1 VNRTFTLTFALTFAF
16 TFSSTAR
23 AQPMMV
29 DPSRM
34 SGIPR
39 PDPQVPAGTIT
50 VRLIRGEL
58 SNRVVGRDVELE
70 STDGTRQTQKTDDQ
84 GRATFSGLSGGPFRA
99 HARDGAVELASQPIQ
114 LAPNMGSR
122 VMLVFPAAGG
132 ADGAGLPDKTVP
144 AGTVVVKTEDGEG
157 KPIAGLDVVLGH
169 VRAGESGVR
178 EHRAKTNAQ
187 GEATFE
193 GLDAKP
199 TSGYL
204 AEAIKDGQRYAGK
217 PFRLVENMGARVT
230 LSVRPVSKDVAQLSF
245 GPESRFV
252 FEVQDDAV
260 QVIEILYLAN
270 PGTMAID
277 PGAGG
282 LHIPL
287 PEKSASAVVGPQA
300 PANLSVS
307 GHEAVWKGP
316 VPPGE
321 TMLTVMYLLAF
332 TGNQL
337 VVQQPA
343 PVAFAATNVITEK
356 IDGFSVDGP
365 SLTSEERD
373 MNGHPVVLYRGPAA
387 PAGGLIELT
396 LNGLPHPNTLWAL
409 VAAFASVAILIG
421 FGVYASRGA
430 PAGSSAREKLEER
443 RDKLLDE
450 LAAIDRGPGDAK
462 KQKRRDE
469 LIDKLAR
476 LYKEL
481 DEVA

>member
-1 VNRTFTLTFALTFAF
+1 VRRLLIASTFAF
-16 TFSSTAR
+16 TFAFALAAV

-58 SNRVVGRDVELE
+58 SNRVVGTEVVLE
-70 STDGTRQTQKTDDQ
+70 GADGSSKKAKTDDQ
-84 GRATFSGLSGGPFRA
+84 GRATFSGLDGSGPFRA
-99 HARDGAVELASQPIQ
+99 KASDGTVELASQPIELQ
-114 LAPNMGSR
+114 AGMGSR

-132 ADGAGLPDKTVP
+132 ADGMGRPDKTVP
-144 AGTVVVKTEDGEG
+144 AGTVIVKTEDGDG
-157 KPIAGLDVVLGH
+157 KPIAGLDVVLGQA
-169 VRAGESGVR
+169 RAGENGVR
-178 EHRAKTNAQ
+178 ELKGKTNAD
-187 GEATFE
+187 GEATFT

-204 AEAIKDGQRYAGK
+204 VEAVKDGTRYAGK
-217 PFRLVENMGARVT
+217 PFRLVENMGSRVT
-230 LSVRPVSKDVAQLSF
+230 LSVRPVSRDVAQLSF

-260 QVIEILYLAN
+260 QVIEILYLEN
-270 PGTMAID
+270 PTTLPID

-287 PEKSASAVVGPQA
+287 PEKAASAIVGPQA
-300 PANLSVS
+300 PANLSVN

-321 TMLTVMYLLAF
+321 TMLTVMYLMA
-332 TGNQL
+332 TGGARL
-337 VVQQPA
+337 ELSQPT
-343 PVAFAATNVITEK
+343 PVPFGATNVITEK
-356 IDGFSVDGP
+356 IEGFAVEGQQMTPED
-365 SLTSEERD
+365 RD
-373 MNGHPVVLYRGPAA
+373 MNGRAVVIYRGPPS
-387 PAGGLIELT
+387 PAGGNITLT
-396 LNGLPHPNTLWAL
+396 LTGLPHPGTVWSL
-409 VAAFASVAILIG
+409 VAAALAIAIVIG
-421 FGVYASRGA
+421 FTVHAMRGA
-430 PAGSSAREKLEER
+430 PVGASSKEKLEQR
-443 RDKLLDE
+443 RDHLLDE
-450 LAAIDRGPGDAK
+450 LAAMDASDPK
-462 KQKRRDE
+462 KQKKRDE
-469 LIDKLAR
+469 LTEKLAR